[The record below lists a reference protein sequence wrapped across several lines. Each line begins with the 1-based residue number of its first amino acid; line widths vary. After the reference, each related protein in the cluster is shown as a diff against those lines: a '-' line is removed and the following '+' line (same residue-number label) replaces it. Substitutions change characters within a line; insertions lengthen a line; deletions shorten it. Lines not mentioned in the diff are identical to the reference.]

1 MKSELIEQIVSLKNQ
16 GYSHAQIAN
25 TLNVSKATVSRYLK
39 KAKQQNENK
48 TKTETSET
56 IETKNETNEI
66 PETSETKTETNET
79 FHETPETLEKF
90 LEDKNTNL
98 KIVTPQD
105 VVKDLNSRITLVK
118 SEPTNEENQKD
129 KNPVSKIKEK
139 ITVNKYLIAI
149 MIITAIGAAIGLYTL
164 FRHRKSEN
172 DSERSKNEPAKE
184 VVEAKKDKLHKKSL
198 KVKTPYGY
206 VEEKLNQPD
215 NVAIL

>member
-1 MKSELIEQIVSLKNQ
+1 MKPELIERIVSLKEQ

-56 IETKNETNEI
+56 TETEIKNET
-66 PETSETKTETNET
+66 TETKTET

-98 KIVTPQD
+98 KIVTPRN
-105 VVKDLNSRITLVK
+105 VIEDLNSRITLVK
-118 SEPTNEENQKD
+118 NEPVIEENQEN
-129 KNPVSKIKEK
+129 KNPVSKVKEK
-139 ITVNKYLIAI
+139 ITANKYLIAI
-149 MIITAIGAAIGLYTL
+149 IIITVIGAAIGLYTL

-172 DSERSKNEPAKE
+172 DTERSKNEPAKE
-184 VVEAKKDKLHKKSL
+184 VIEAEKDELHKKSI

>member
-1 MKSELIEQIVSLKNQ
+1 MKPELIEQIVSLKEQ

-25 TLNVSKATVSRYLK
+25 TLNISKATVSRYLK

-56 IETKNETNEI
+56 TETEIKNKI
-66 PETSETKTETNET
+66 PETTETKTET

-118 SEPTNEENQKD
+118 SEPTNKENRED
-129 KNPVSKIKEK
+129 ESPVSKVKEK
-139 ITVNKYLIAI
+139 ITANKYLIAI
-149 MIITAIGAAIGLYTL
+149 IIITVIGAAIGLYTL

-172 DSERSKNEPAKE
+172 DTERNKNEPAKE
-184 VVEAKKDKLHKKSL
+184 VIEAEKDELHKKSI